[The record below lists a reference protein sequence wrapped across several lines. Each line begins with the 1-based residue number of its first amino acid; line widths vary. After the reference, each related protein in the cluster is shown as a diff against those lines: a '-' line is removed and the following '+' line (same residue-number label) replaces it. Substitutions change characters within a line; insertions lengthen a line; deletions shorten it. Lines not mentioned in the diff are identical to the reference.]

1 MLANTDHAIIRAAAT
16 CVAAICVLELPL
28 GMWNGVL
35 DLLQNNAN
43 SDDLNVRLASIQTLG
58 FICEDIDPKFLSAD
72 QLNMILPAVLMNVI
86 PDQILLT
93 QIAMKAFARA
103 APITEQNFLVPEQKD
118 FIMQKIFDASK
129 INDEDVLS
137 SVMEGLNDIV
147 RVNYDY
153 MN

>member
-35 DLLQNNAN
+35 EILQNNAN

-72 QLNMILPAVLMNVI
+72 QLNMIIPAVLMNVI

-103 APITEQNFLVPEQKD
+103 APITE
-118 FIMQKIFDASK
+118 
-129 INDEDVLS
+129 
-137 SVMEGLNDIV
+137 
-147 RVNYDY
+147 
-153 MN
+153 